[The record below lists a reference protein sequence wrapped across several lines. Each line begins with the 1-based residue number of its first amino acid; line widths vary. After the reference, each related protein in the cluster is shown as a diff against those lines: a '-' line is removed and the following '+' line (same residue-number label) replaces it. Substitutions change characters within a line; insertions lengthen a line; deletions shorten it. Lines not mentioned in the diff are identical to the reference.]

1 MAFKMRT
8 TKPGKG
14 NKYYIRKANGGYS
27 NAIKGYP
34 TDKECNVLSNCVG
47 YAYGRFNE
55 IGGYGKC
62 KYLAPV
68 NAENFMQYKGSCK
81 TGSTPKVGAVMV
93 WHGNGNLAG
102 HVAIVE
108 KVNSSTQVY
117 TSESDYGGK
126 PFFNKTRN
134 KGSNGNWGL
143 PTSSYKFLGFI
154 YNPAV
159 KDEPTKPTTNTTTN
173 TKKGTLTV
181 NNGSWNVRKGAGT
194 NYAVVKVVKGGT
206 KLNHYGTSNGWY
218 KIDGG
223 YISPKAVKVSSTST
237 TKTTTSSK
245 PKVTYLANKSYK
257 GSSIVDALNQIK
269 VNSSF
274 SYRTKLANKN
284 GIKLYIGSASQN
296 TKLLNLLK
304 KGKLIKA

>member
-102 HVAIVE
+102 HVAVVE
-108 KVNSSTQVY
+108 KVNSSTQVF

-143 PTSSYKFLGFI
+143 STKNYKFLGFI

-159 KDEPTKPTTNTTTN
+159 KETTSKPTTNVTSTSFKKGDKIVLNGYLYKDSAGNGKGDKKTNYKGTITIVNSKGKKPYHIDSLGWVSASDIKKQTTVSEPTPVYKKIGA
-173 TKKGTLTV
+173 TVGLWLREKKGT
-181 NNGSWNVRKGAGT
+181 
-194 NYAVVKVVKGGT
+194 
-206 KLNHYGTSNGWY
+206 
-218 KIDGG
+218 
-223 YISPKAVKVSSTST
+223 
-237 TKTTTSSK
+237 SSK
-245 PKVTYLANKSYK
+245 K
-257 GSSIVDALNQIK
+257 
-269 VNSSF
+269 
-274 SYRTKLANKN
+274 
-284 GIKLYIGSASQN
+284 IKLLLFNAKVEVLQSNAGSANGYTWS
-296 TKLLNLLK
+296 KVKYGNLVGYCASKYLK
-304 KGKLIKA
+304 

>member
-1 MAFKMRT
+1 MSFKIRT

-27 NAIKGYP
+27 NAIKGSP

-55 IGGYGKC
+55 IGGYGYC

-68 NAENFMQYKGSCK
+68 NAEKFMDYKGSCK
-81 TGSTPKVGAVMV
+81 TGQTPKAGAIMV
-93 WHGNGNLAG
+93 WHGNGGLAG
-102 HVAIVE
+102 HVAFVE
-108 KVNSSTQVY
+108 RVDNNTQVY

-143 PTSSYKFLGFI
+143 STKNYKFLGFI

-159 KDEPTKPTTNTTTN
+159 KETTSKSVN
-173 TKKGTLTV
+173 TKK
-181 NNGSWNVRKGAGT
+181 
-194 NYAVVKVVKGGT
+194 
-206 KLNHYGTSNGWY
+206 
-218 KIDGG
+218 D
-223 YISPKAVKVSSTST
+223 SPT
-237 TKTTTSSK
+237 
-245 PKVTYLANKSYK
+245 VTYLANKNYK
-257 GSSIVDALNQIK
+257 GSSIVDALKQIK
-269 VNSSF
+269 VNSSY
-274 SYRTKLANKN
+274 SYRSKLAAKN
-284 GIKLYIGSASQN
+284 GIKNYTGTPAQN
-296 TKLLNLLK
+296 TKMLNLLK